1 MIPRVTITNDLTP
14 KNANATSNFLQGI
27 RIRPVSVLPFQ
38 QAILKQEIYE
48 WWYCRKTSAVMA
60 LPVLA
65 GAAYLV
71 SQGFNPVLCIAIALM
86 LTFALQMNLYIPFS
100 KRMELTSHAA
110 EYIWAIEVQG
120 ADPVSYI
127 EGEVRSL
134 ARGYPKFRSWTPDQL
149 RAGMKAREP
158 AARKWLRGQS

>member
-1 MIPRVTITNDLTP
+1 
-14 KNANATSNFLQGI
+14 
-27 RIRPVSVLPFQ
+27 
-38 QAILKQEIYE
+38 
-48 WWYCRKTSAVMA
+48 
-60 LPVLA
+60 VLA

-100 KRMELTSHAA
+100 KRMELTSHAI
-110 EYIWAIEVQG
+110 EYIWAIEKQG
-120 ADPVSYI
+120 ADAESYI
-127 EGEVRSL
+127 AGEVRSL
-134 ARGYPKFRSWTPDQL
+134 ARYPKFQSWTPDEL